1 MAAASV
7 VAHKPYFGVTDHCV
21 RYASTPPHE
30 EGTNSPKKSS
40 RKTSNDACVSVS
52 LWFVTN
58 MD

>member
-30 EGTNSPKKSS
+30 EGTKNE
-40 RKTSNDACVSVS
+40 
-52 LWFVTN
+52 
-58 MD
+58 